1 VKHVRAVVQGRVQG
15 VGFRAATAESGRRLG
30 LAGWVRN
37 RVDSAVEVE
46 AEGDDGA
53 IDALVEFLHRGPNG
67 ARVKSVGL
75 EWLPPA
81 APGLEP
87 FHIR

>member
-1 VKHVRAVVQGRVQG
+1 VVKGRVQG
-15 VGFRAATAESGRRLG
+15 VGFRAATASTGRRLS
-30 LAGWVRN
+30 LNGWVRN
-37 RVDSAVEVE
+37 LIGGSVEVE
-46 AEGDDGA
+46 AEGDAAA
-53 IDALVEFLHRGPNG
+53 IDELVEFLHRGPNG
-67 ARVKSVGL
+67 ARVKSVDL